1 MDQVIGLL
9 IENFS
14 MVVLSGESCSDRK
27 VNAVRDSYY
36 FVKISGFVLLC
47 YIKGES
53 VRQPLKPVVS
63 LESGPAGDRVLSA
76 QKAINQLNKLTIND
90 IAYLTSI
97 RRTTF

>member
-1 MDQVIGLL
+1 MSRLMRNTTSI
-9 IENFS
+9 
-14 MVVLSGESCSDRK
+14 
-27 VNAVRDSYY
+27 
-36 FVKISGFVLLC
+36 
-47 YIKGES
+47 ES